1 MTHRRSLVV
10 LACLLA
16 GLSLGAWMQAGH
28 GGPLRDAAP
37 VIESVGSVWLNAL
50 RMTVGPLVFALLVSG
65 IAGMTD
71 AMATGRLATRAV
83 GWFTALLVLAG
94 TLAVLFVRGLL
105 AAWPVDPQAAAAF
118 VAGAA
123 GDGTAPT
130 ALTSIGDWLKSL
142 VPANVVQA
150 AAEDAILALVVF
162 ATLFGFAATRLPPA
176 QRAALTGFFSAM
188 ADAMIVVVHWIL
200 LAAPVGVFALGLGVG
215 LHAGFGA
222 AAVLLQYVATVSLV
236 IVAGTLVLYPIVGL
250 WGAVPLRRFAV
261 EIAPVQVVAASTQ
274 SSLATLPAM
283 IECARG
289 NLGVPPRVAGLV
301 LPLAVAVFRYT
312 SPIGN
317 LAVCFFIAALYGFEP
332 SLLQV
337 VTAVLVAFAVSVA
350 AVGLPGQV
358 SFITSVA
365 PICLALGLPVELLG
379 VLIAV
384 EMVPDVFR
392 TIGNVTGD
400 LAVTTLAQR
409 GDAAATADQ
418 PVAGSP
424 LT

>member
-1 MTHRRSLVV
+1 MTHRRSLLV
-10 LACLLA
+10 LASLLA
-16 GLSLGAWMQAGH
+16 GLALGAWMQAGH
-28 GGPLRDAAP
+28 GGVVRDVAP
-37 VIESVGSVWLNAL
+37 VIESIGRVWLNAL

-65 IAGMTD
+65 IAGVAD

-83 GWFTALLVLAG
+83 AWFTALLLLAG
-94 TLAVLFVRGLL
+94 TLAVLLSLALL
-105 AAWPVDPQAAAAF
+105 SLWPVDPEAAAAF

-123 GDGTAPT
+123 RDGAAPV
-130 ALTSIGDWLKSL
+130 ALTSIGDWLRSL
-142 VPANVVQA
+142 VPSNIVQA

-162 ATLFGFAATRLPPA
+162 ATLFGFAATRLPAA
-176 QRAALTGFFSAM
+176 QRNALTGFFSAM
-188 ADAMIVVVHWIL
+188 AEAMIVVVHWVL
-200 LAAPVGVFALGLGVG
+200 LAAPVGVFALALGVG
-215 LHAGFGA
+215 LHAGLGA
-222 AAVLLQYVATVSLV
+222 AGVLLQYVTVVSLV
-236 IVAGTLVLYPIVGL
+236 IVGGTLVLYPIVAL
-250 WGAVPLRRFAV
+250 WGTVPLRRFAV
-261 EIAPVQVVAASTQ
+261 EITPVQVVAASTQ

-283 IECARG
+283 IECAREA
-289 NLGVPPRVAGLV
+289 LGVPQRIAGVV

-312 SPIGN
+312 SPMGN

-332 SLLQV
+332 GPLQIL
-337 VTAVLVAFAVSVA
+337 TAVLVAFAVSVA

-379 VLIAV
+379 ILIAV

-409 GDAAATADQ
+409 GSVDGSADQ
-418 PVAGSP
+418 ADAGSP
-424 LT
+424 RR

>member
-1 MTHRRSLVV
+1 MTHRRSLLV
-10 LACLLA
+10 LVCLLA
-16 GLSLGAWMQAGH
+16 GLGLGAWLQGGH

-37 VIESVGSVWLNAL
+37 VIESIGSLWLNAL
-50 RMTVGPLVFALLVSG
+50 RMTVGPLVFSLLVSG

-83 GWFTALLVLAG
+83 GWFTALLLLAG
-94 TLAVLFVRGLL
+94 TLAVLLSRGLL
-105 AAWPVDPQAAAAF
+105 AAWPVDPQVAAAF
-118 VAGAA
+118 VAGAG
-123 GDGTAPT
+123 GDGAAPT
-130 ALTSIGDWLKSL
+130 ALTGVGEWLKSL
-142 VPANVVQA
+142 VPSNVVQA

-162 ATLFGFAATRLPPA
+162 ATLFGFAATRLPAA

-200 LAAPVGVFALGLGVG
+200 LAAPVGVFALALGVG

-250 WGAVPLRRFAV
+250 WGVVPLRRFAV

-283 IECARG
+283 IECAQQ
-289 NLGVPPRVAGLV
+289 NLAVPRRVAGLV

-317 LAVCFFIAALYGFEP
+317 LSVCFFIAALYGFEP
-332 SLLQV
+332 SLLQMI
-337 VTAVLVAFAVSVA
+337 TAVLVAFAVSVA

-400 LAVTTLAQR
+400 LAVTTLV
-409 GDAAATADQ
+409 Q
-418 PVAGSP
+418 PRNPAESAGQP
-424 LT
+424 APDNLPR